1 MNAVLTAIR
10 QRATMTANSTTFD
23 PVSIQPAL
31 VREHIDR
38 AAKALCDVQADGLFL
53 FRGSNLLA
61 FTGVPLAPSD
71 RLICAFLSSDG
82 KIAFVVPQFEADM
95 VRGLPAGSPIVTWR
109 EFEDPYA
116 AAASAAS
123 AIGLEKGRILI
134 DGHTWV
140 DAHARLNQ
148 ALSGASLAR
157 DVGVIEGVRVRKS
170 PAEIA
175 AMRAAAQDTG
185 RIYTAMADVLRPG
198 ISELDALA
206 EAMESLRGARI
217 TKWGDLVQSGPSAS
231 VPHQRTGRRVMQR
244 GDAVIV
250 DFVAQREGYLGDMT
264 RTFAVESVSDE
275 IKRAYGVVRDAQAAA
290 IEAIRPGVSCESIDQ
305 AARRVIEAA
314 GLGDYFVHRTGHGIG
329 IDVHEAPYL
338 VPGNK
343 TVLEPGMVV
352 TVEPG
357 VYLPGQFG
365 IRIEDV
371 VAVTEGGNDVLSRD
385 VPTDVSKQFSRPA
398 RAA

>member
-1 MNAVLTAIR
+1 MTSS
-10 QRATMTANSTTFD
+10 ATGIEQVA
-23 PVSIQPAL
+23 IQPAL
-31 VREHIDR
+31 VREHIER
-38 AAKALCDVQADGLFL
+38 AAAGLRQIQADGLFL
-53 FRGSNLLA
+53 FRDSNLLA

-71 RLICAFLSSDG
+71 RLVCAFLSSDA
-82 KIAFVVPQFEADM
+82 KISFVVPKFEADI

-116 AAASAAS
+116 AAASAA
-123 AIGLEKGRILI
+123 AALGLEQGRILI
-134 DGHTWV
+134 DPHTWV
-140 DAHARLNQ
+140 EAHARLSS
-148 ALSGASLAR
+148 ALSGASLVR
-157 DVGVIEGVRVRKS
+157 DVGVIESVRMRKS
-170 PAEIA
+170 PAEITA
-175 AMRAAAQDTG
+175 IRGACYDTG
-185 RIYTAMADVLRPG
+185 RIYSAMGDVIRAG
-198 ISELDALA
+198 ISETDVLV
-206 EAMESLRGARI
+206 EAMDRLRGARI
-217 TKWGDLVQSGPSAS
+217 KPWGDLVQSGPSAS
-231 VPHQRTGRRVMQR
+231 IPHQRTGRRVLQR

-264 RTFAVESVSDE
+264 RTFAVENVSDE

-290 IEAIRPGVSCESIDQ
+290 IEAIKPGVTCESIDL

-314 GLGDYFVHRTGHGIG
+314 GLGDFFVHRTGHGIG

-338 VPGNK
+338 VSGNK

-357 VYLPGQFG
+357 VYLSGKFG

-371 VAVTEGGNDVLSRD
+371 VAVTDTGSDVLSRD
-385 VPTDVSKQFSRPA
+385 VPTDVSTQFGRSA